1 MRAILT
7 ATLTVFV
14 IALFPTGALQA
25 ATVDDVMRLA
35 AAGVSDDV
43 ILAYIDRDKTIFSL
57 GPDDVVALRGRGIS
71 EAVIIAM
78 LKSGRAE
85 AEAALEREDA
95 VRAAQYADALLASQ
109 PIVVIGHGPD
119 RPNTVHPDG
128 FIATSPS
135 YGYGYGSYGYAY
147 GKRSGS
153 HARYAAPAGIG
164 APVVPVVPQVAP
176 VAPQVAPMMC
186 LAQSFYG
193 PSRGFPVATT
203 ITPCPDV
210 MQGGRG
216 KLAR

>member
-1 MRAILT
+1 MLRAILS
-7 ATLTVFV
+7 ATLTVLF
-14 IALFPTGALQA
+14 IALLQTGTLKA
-25 ATVDDVMRLA
+25 ATVDDVVRLA

-71 EAVIIAM
+71 EAVVIAM

-95 VRAAQYADALLASQ
+95 ERAAQYADALLAAQ

-128 FIATSPS
+128 FIAPSPV
-135 YGYGYGSYGYAY
+135 YGKRFGSYGAH
-147 GKRSGS
+147 G
-153 HARYAAPAGIG
+153 RYVAPAEVV
-164 APVVPVVPQVAP
+164 APVVPP
-176 VAPQVAPMMC
+176 VIGPVAPMMC
-186 LAQSFYG
+186 LAQSYFG
-193 PSRGFPVATT
+193 PSRGFPSTT

-216 KLAR
+216 KLTR

>member
-14 IALFPTGALQA
+14 IVLSSAGSLLA
-25 ATVDDVMRLA
+25 ASVDDVVRLA

-85 AEAALEREDA
+85 SEAALQREDA
-95 VRAAQYADALLASQ
+95 ERAAQYAAALLAAE
-109 PIVVIGHGPD
+109 PILVIGHGPD
-119 RPNTVHPDG
+119 RPDTVHPDG
-128 FIATSPS
+128 FIATAPT
-135 YGYGYGSYGYAY
+135 Y
-147 GKRSGS
+147 GKRFGS
-153 HARYAAPAGIG
+153 HGRYAAPAQVI
-164 APVVPVVPQVAP
+164 APVVPVAP
-176 VAPQVAPMMC
+176 AAAPMMC

-193 PSRGFPVATT
+193 PSRGFPVTT